1 MTKKRLKFALSTLLV
16 PSVSVFGA
24 AGRPSDGF
32 LSFIVLLGFLG
43 IILGILYLVDYIK
56 ILIRR
61 FMESNG
67 EDIIN

>member
-1 MTKKRLKFALSTLLV
+1 MAKKRFKFAISIFLV
-16 PSVSVFGA
+16 PSLSVFGG

-43 IILGILYLVDYIK
+43 LILGVLYLVDYIK

-61 FMESNG
+61 FMERNG
-67 EDIIN
+67 EDIIT

>member
-1 MTKKRLKFALSTLLV
+1 MRKKRLKSVIMIFPAASIAL
-16 PSVSVFGA
+16 FGA

-43 IILGILYLVDYIK
+43 FILGILYLADYIK

-61 FMESNG
+61 FFESNG
-67 EDIIN
+67 EESGT